1 MPKVSASAPSTAGL
15 PPGQSDAAPDP
26 RPLVIS
32 LCGTFL
38 KPEMRSIYRQ
48 VTGLKKVR
56 SVVFTQSVENRSL
69 FPDAEVVK
77 MTKLHHRTKGNFL
90 VRFWYKYVVRQW
102 PPPITINKYVGPCHP
117 YDMPERLR
125 AAQPALVHVYYGHKA
140 VRYLGMLKDWGGPW
154 IVSFHGVDAAKFL
167 DQPGYLKQL
176 REVFQ
181 TALLVLARSQ
191 SLIDRLY
198 DLGCPPEKLRLN
210 RTPIPL
216 DHLHVPPRPAPSDG
230 AWRLVQACRLIPK
243 KGILTTLEA
252 LRSVVATWPRL
263 RYVLCGDGPQ
273 AEAIQD
279 RVRELGLEANVEL
292 RGWLAP
298 DELHAEYEKAHL
310 FLHPSELTPEADQEG
325 IPNSMLEAMATGLP
339 VVATR
344 HGGIPEAVT
353 SGEDGWLV
361 AERSPQELATALLT
375 LLGDDSLRARM
386 GENAARKVRA
396 HFGSE
401 SQIARLEDLYLQAIQ
416 QAQTAAAA
424 AAAPKP

>member
-1 MPKVSASAPSTAGL
+1 MVSTPARLSTDPRPEETEA
-15 PPGQSDAAPDP
+15 QPDT

-32 LCGTFL
+32 ICGTFL

-48 VTGLKKVR
+48 VTGLRRVR
-56 SVVFTQSVENRSL
+56 SVVYTQNQENQEL
-69 FPDAEVVK
+69 FPHPHVVK
-77 MTKLHHRTKGNFL
+77 MTKLRHRTKGNFII
-90 VRFWYKYVVRQW
+90 RFWYKYVVRQW

-125 AAQPALVHVYYGHKA
+125 ADRPDLVHVYYGHKA

-167 DQPGYLKQL
+167 DQPGYLEQL
-176 REVFQ
+176 QEVFH

-191 SLIDRLY
+191 SLLDRLR

-216 DHLHVPPRPAPSDG
+216 EHIAFRQRGAPADG

-252 LRSVVATWPRL
+252 LRIVAQTWPRL
-263 RYVLCGDGPQ
+263 RYVICGEGPLTG
-273 AEAIQD
+273 AIQA
-279 RVRELGLEANVEL
+279 RAQELGLGNQVEL
-292 RGWLAP
+292 CGWLGPEALQ
-298 DELHAEYEKAHL
+298 EEYQRAHL

-353 SGEDGWLV
+353 HGTDGLLV
-361 AERSPQELATALLT
+361 AERAPEELATAILHI
-375 LLGDDSLRARM
+375 LGDDSLRARL
-386 GENAARKVRA
+386 GENAARRVRE
-396 HFGSE
+396 HFGSGP
-401 SQIARLEDLYLQAIQ
+401 QIARLEDLYLEAIELARSAQPNQA
-416 QAQTAAAA
+416 
-424 AAAPKP
+424 